1 MTKRLDPDVKAW
13 NGNGKNSFSGLR
25 KVRMDNQALAGY
37 IDQVTHANHVKV
49 LTKEE
54 VEALY
59 PGAKVDLRPET
70 QAEASARLLKNARM
84 RGAALRKDKAYVDFE

>member
-1 MTKRLDPDVKAW
+1 MTKRLDPDIKAW
-13 NGNGKNSFSGLR
+13 NGKGRNSFSGLR

-37 IDQVTHANHVKV
+37 IDQVTYANHVKV
-49 LTKEE
+49 LTAAE

-59 PGAKVDLRPET
+59 PGVKVNLRPET

-84 RGAALRKDKAYVDFE
+84 RGAALRNERGYIDFE

>member
-13 NGNGKNSFSGLR
+13 NGKGRNSFSGLR

-37 IDQVTHANHVKV
+37 LDVVTHQSHVKV
-49 LTKEE
+49 LTKAE

-59 PGAKVDLRPET
+59 PGVKVNLRPET

-84 RGAALRKDKAYVDFE
+84 RGAALRNDKAYVDFE